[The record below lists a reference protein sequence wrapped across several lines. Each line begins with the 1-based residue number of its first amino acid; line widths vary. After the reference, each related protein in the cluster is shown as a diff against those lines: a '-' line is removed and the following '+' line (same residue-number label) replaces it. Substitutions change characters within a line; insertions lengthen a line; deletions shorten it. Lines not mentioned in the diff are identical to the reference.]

1 MRSGRWPGIGEG
13 GWSWGRR
20 DFVWMGMTF
29 VLDTELEVPA
39 ECLGGNIQFVMANVS
54 ELQQKDLDLR
64 CTYLGHPLRGEDG
77 NYKRK

>member
-1 MRSGRWPGIGEG
+1 
-13 GWSWGRR
+13 
-20 DFVWMGMTF
+20 MTF
-29 VLDTELEVPA
+29 VLDTELKVPA